1 MDGDAGERGPGE
13 EKKSG
18 RDRRKNKRY
27 DIDIDIDIDTYWMMV
42 RLYLQN
48 TYSKMHHF
56 LSYSRNQFSC
66 SSSLK

>member
-27 DIDIDIDIDTYWMMV
+27 DIDIDIDTYWMMV

-66 SSSLK
+66 LSSLK